1 MNKKKLSILI
11 ICVLLSLSIPLSV
24 AGEERPDNYATF
36 KIGQYSPTGGLDD
49 DGFDSKVALE
59 IIFGH
64 YFNKN
69 FSLEGG
75 FGVFGSDNDN
85 AGQTVYFTGF
95 ATPLLTAK
103 AILPK
108 ESFEFYGGAGIGYYQ
123 GKIAVYDP
131 DDEES
136 DSAFGYHVVAG
147 FSYNFTPY
155 WYLGMEGKQIWTDDF
170 DFKGYKVDA
179 DGRIMT
185 LNVGLRW

>member
-1 MNKKKLSILI
+1 MNKKSLSILI
-11 ICVLLSLSIPLSV
+11 ICAVLSLSIPLS
-24 AGEERPDNYATF
+24 ATGEERPDNYATF
-36 KIGQYSPTGGLDD
+36 KIGQYSPTGDLDD
-49 DGFDSKVALE
+49 LGFDSKLALE

-85 AGQTVYFTGF
+85 AAKTVYFTGF

-123 GKIAVYDP
+123 SKLAVLAP
-131 DDEES
+131 DEEQS
-136 DSAFGYHVVAG
+136 DSAFAYHLLAG
-147 FSYNFTPY
+147 FSYDFTPY
-155 WYLGMEGKQIWTDDF
+155 WYLGMEVKQIWTDEF
-170 DFKGYKVDA
+170 DFKVVEVDA
-179 DGRIMT
+179 DGRT
-185 LNVGLRW
+185 ATFNVGLRW